1 MFTSVADFLEVWRR
15 ESACTARVLGAVSD
29 EDLGFGGEG
38 RGRKLGAVAW
48 HLATSVR
55 EISRHTGL
63 EVSGPTKDDPMPHTG
78 AEIRAGYERA
88 AASLANAVEGSWF
101 DGTLE
106 VEDDVYGESWPR
118 GRTLFVLLCHEV
130 HHRGQ
135 LTLLLRQAGLEVP
148 EVYGPSADS

>member
-1 MFTSVADFLEVWRR
+1 MFASIADLLGVWRR
-15 ESACTARVLGAVSD
+15 ESECTARVLGAISD
-29 EDLGFGGEG
+29 EALGFQGEG
-38 RGRKLGAVAW
+38 RGRTLGALAW
-48 HLATSVR
+48 HLAASVR

-63 EVSGPTKDDPMPHTG
+63 EVSGPTKRDPMPQTG
-78 AEIRAGYERA
+78 AEIRTAYERA

-101 DGTLE
+101 DGTLG

-118 GRTLFVLLCHEV
+118 GKTLFVLLCHEV